1 LLRVAVA
8 TVLSL
13 AVSFAQA
20 PGANSEPPRFEVA
33 SIRPSSPEEIA
44 AGWSGISSGN
54 GRTTALNVT
63 LKGTVAESY
72 EIREDRV
79 LGGPAWIGS
88 DRYHIMAKSD
98 VPAGKETAGT
108 ATARTAAAR
117 EGVGKDAVDAM
128 LRTLLAERFNL
139 KLHRETRVGEV
150 LILGVA
156 KGVTKAGMK
165 LHRAADGP
173 SSYHNGHGVLEAPN
187 ITMNQLAEILSHDLR
202 IEVVDRTGL
211 KGAFNFTV
219 RWNADAPTTG
229 DRIDAAAELRWQ
241 ISTAIAQ
248 QLGLTLKPQRMQV
261 KVLVID
267 HAERPTE
274 N

>member
-8 TVLSL
+8 AVLSL
-13 AVSFAQA
+13 AMSFAQA
-20 PGANSEPPRFEVA
+20 PGAKSEPPRFEVA
-33 SIRPSSPEEIA
+33 SIRPSNPEEIA

-63 LKGTVAESY
+63 LKGTIAESY
-72 EIREDRV
+72 VIREDRV
-79 LGGPAWIGS
+79 LGGPAWMGS
-88 DRYHIMAKSD
+88 DRYHIMAKAD
-98 VPAGKETAGT
+98 IPAGT
-108 ATARTAAAR
+108 ATARTATAR

-156 KGVTKAGMK
+156 KGVTKAGTK
-165 LHRAADGP
+165 LQRAADGP

-219 RWNADAPTTG
+219 RWNADPPATG
-229 DRIDAAAELRWQ
+229 DRIDAAAELKWQ

-248 QLGLTLKPQRMQV
+248 QLGLTLKPQRMEV